1 MPLWSL
7 GLLYV
12 ATAAA
17 QIDCDSIV
25 VPPNQVGEPYAKY
38 QTKCRGAPLLANV
51 ANGLRV
57 VAVDATTFCD
67 GTRLCSFDIV
77 GCGGRSADVSKLV
90 VVAEFVSDTVR
101 AAAVGRIVCGG
112 QFRESLDRGAN
123 WLGGGGRT
131 RTILVAPP
139 ALWGL
144 RNPGQTWGHGAAFLP
159 LLESWAREHAN
170 ASVLDFAPATLAR
183 RDATDDGMHYGHGP
197 DDWTL
202 PDGPARD
209 VGSTHVAL
217 VAKLYRL
224 MYSS

>member
-7 GLLYV
+7 GLLA
-12 ATAAA
+12 ATAA
-17 QIDCDSIV
+17 QTDCDSIV
-25 VPPNQVGEPYAKY
+25 VPPNQIGEPYAKF

-51 ANGLRV
+51 AGGLRV
-57 VAVDATTFCD
+57 VAV
-67 GTRLCSFDIV
+67 
-77 GCGGRSADVSKLV
+77 
-90 VVAEFVSDTVR
+90 
-101 AAAVGRIVCGG
+101 
-112 QFRESLDRGAN
+112 
-123 WLGGGGRT
+123 
-131 RTILVAPP
+131 
-139 ALWGL
+139 
-144 RNPGQTWGHGAAFLP
+144 LP

-224 MYSS
+224 MYGS